1 MDLFN
6 RDTILKKSNDSN
18 QRACQVRLNVMG
30 TQAAPLCR
38 VKTANTMKRRLNCPS
53 IFETYDHRRARREC
67 DEEERPVHAKGA
79 ASGSYVKSNI
89 QSAFLLTM
97 LSNELL
103 GGA

>member
-18 QRACQVRLNVMG
+18 QCACQVRLNVMG
-30 TQAAPLCR
+30 PRRR

-67 DEEERPVHAKGA
+67 DEEERPG
-79 ASGSYVKSNI
+79 
-89 QSAFLLTM
+89 TC
-97 LSNELL
+97 
-103 GGA
+103 